1 LRFRDGRVRGA
12 QMVGDDDR
20 LLDCVVVNQP
30 TPHHGSSLGVLLMW
44 AATRCAGSRS
54 ATAQA

>member
-1 LRFRDGRVRGA
+1 
-12 QMVGDDDR
+12 MVGDDDR